1 MAGCGNTT
9 GTTGSS
15 ELSTSSQATAPS
27 AAPTSS
33 VTRTTAAPAPTPV
46 APPATAQELNPAGG
60 NDPEDYLMPLVV
72 CMSLQEAQD
81 EIQDHGV
88 FFSRSEDATGQGRSQ
103 LIDSNWQV
111 VAQSPDPGTLI
122 GEGDAVLQVV
132 KYGEQPNPC

>member
-1 MAGCGNTT
+1 MSNLLVGGLFVVAGC
-9 GTTGSS
+9 
-15 ELSTSSQATAPS
+15 STSA
-27 AAPTSS
+27 
-33 VTRTTAAPAPTPV
+33 TTATSETVSATDQSSTVTISSPTT
-46 APPATAQELNPAGG
+46 PPELNPFGG
-60 NDPEDYLMPLVV
+60 NDPEDHLMPAVV

-88 FFSRSEDATGQGRSQ
+88 FLSLSEDATGQGRSQ

-111 VAQSPDPGTLI
+111 VAQSPDVGATI

>member
-1 MAGCGNTT
+1 VARMSNLLVGGLFVVAGC
-9 GTTGSS
+9 
-15 ELSTSSQATAPS
+15 STSA
-27 AAPTSS
+27 
-33 VTRTTAAPAPTPV
+33 TTATSETVSATDQSSTVTISSPTT
-46 APPATAQELNPAGG
+46 PPELNPFGG
-60 NDPEDYLMPLVV
+60 NDPEDHLMPAVV

-88 FFSRSEDATGQGRSQ
+88 FLSLSEDATGQGRSQ

-111 VAQSPDPGTLI
+111 VAQSPDVGATI